1 MFQLRE
7 KRREISKQLKDLVD
21 SRFEF
26 MGDVDSYQTQ
36 RQELNALIKTKI
48 EEKNKVRDEQREEE
62 RKYYEQRD
70 AERQK
75 RAEKQKEG
83 REKYESERE
92 QIRREAKAE
101 KMDQNPYLEKM
112 TLIEQTISFCKSL
125 VPDKGPEV
133 KEEKEKKDLNVME
146 GAEVLVKKE
155 DRDEFYFAPTGKS
168 KKKSGKKAKGEGAA
182 KPIKHNA
189 ETFKLFGELKIE
201 PPITTH
207 DVPSRLEQ
215 LEQQLED
222 FRQKVNAW
230 EKTREEKKFRILNG
244 EDIVEEEEEVQ
255 PDKAEAQKDDKDGDE
270 EQGGEQEGGA
280 DAAEEGKAED

>member
-1 MFQLRE
+1 
-7 KRREISKQLKDLVD
+7 
-21 SRFEF
+21 
-26 MGDVDSYQTQ
+26 
-36 RQELNALIKTKI
+36 
-48 EEKNKVRDEQREEE
+48 
-62 RKYYEQRD
+62 
-70 AERQK
+70 
-75 RAEKQKEG
+75 
-83 REKYESERE
+83 
-92 QIRREAKAE
+92 
-101 KMDQNPYLEKM
+101 
-112 TLIEQTISFCKSL
+112 
-125 VPDKGPEV
+125 
-133 KEEKEKKDLNVME
+133 
-146 GAEVLVKKE
+146 
-155 DRDEFYFAPTGKS
+155 
-168 KKKSGKKAKGEGAA
+168 
-182 KPIKHNA
+182 
-189 ETFKLFGELKIE
+189 LFGELKIE